1 MWISIGSHSSLLLLK
16 YLVFFIIVLVVVR
29 YHKVPYAMAAFLPDY
44 SCYLC
49 GCSARLAE
57 GQYMSKSPLSLFNE
71 LSCSGN
77 FPKADENCSFRL
89 VDYISWQKHDMS
101 FASLRVQ
108 WEAPSLCF
116 EFAQKWHLTILSR
129 VTGYDC
135 VRVEVKGSLPVC
147 WACPSTLMIVCSPYW
162 IVGCM

>member
-1 MWISIGSHSSLLLLK
+1 
-16 YLVFFIIVLVVVR
+16 
-29 YHKVPYAMAAFLPDY
+29 MAAFLPDY

-77 FPKADENCSFRL
+77 FPKADENCSSRL
-89 VDYISWQKHDMS
+89 VDYI
-101 FASLRVQ
+101 SLRVQ

-116 EFAQKWHLTILSR
+116 EFAQKWHLAILSR

-135 VRVEVKGSLPVC
+135 VRVEVKGGLPVC
-147 WACPSTLMIVCSPYW
+147 WACPSTLMIADRKSV
-162 IVGCM
+162 V